1 VVCEK
6 YNEAAKPPL
15 ILISCRIIRIIGL
28 RDQGMDTQDPSRDG
42 KWEPYGKYPDRIS
55 MLVN

>member
-28 RDQGMDTQDPSRDG
+28 RDQGMDTQDTSRDG
-42 KWEPYGKYPDRIS
+42 KWEPYGKYPDS
-55 MLVN
+55 GF